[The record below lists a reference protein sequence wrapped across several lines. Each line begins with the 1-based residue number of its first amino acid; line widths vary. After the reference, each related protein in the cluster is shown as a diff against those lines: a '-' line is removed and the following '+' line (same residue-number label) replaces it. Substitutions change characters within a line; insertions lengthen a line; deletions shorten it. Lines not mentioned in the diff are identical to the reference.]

1 MTSREE
7 IALRLT
13 LDNLSVI
20 QRNTKISAAGMDNE
34 VLANEFKEF
43 YNYLFDNIKTSDND
57 VVEPKS

>member
-7 IALRLT
+7 IALSLT

-20 QRNTKISAAGMDNE
+20 QYNTKASTAEADNE
-34 VLANEFKEF
+34 VLANEIKEF

-57 VVEPKS
+57 VINPKS